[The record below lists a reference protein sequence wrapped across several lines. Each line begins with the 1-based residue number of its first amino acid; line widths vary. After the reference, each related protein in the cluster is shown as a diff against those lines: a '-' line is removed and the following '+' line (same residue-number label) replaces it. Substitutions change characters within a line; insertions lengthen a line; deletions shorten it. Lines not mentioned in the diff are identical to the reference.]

1 MSIKDYFFYH
11 KKKFITVILF
21 IIILVGGFFLYK
33 VYAKELN
40 YSKEIEKKVERKE
53 KIVKKKEEKEEKT
66 ENKEEYVVDIK
77 GEVLHPGIYS
87 ASKNDRVIDI
97 IKKAGGLKSTADT
110 YYLNLSQKVTDQMV
124 IRVHS
129 RYEVNLTKQLELK
142 EKEKRL
148 EIKNKK
154 EEIVEKKK
162 VSINNASKEELK
174 TVSYITENI
183 ANLIIERRSK
193 NPFKNIEEKINNRE
207 IKDVTEYIAL
217 SENGEK
223 IFLIDKYNKRVSFG
237 GYRLLEDE
245 KGKNYYNYL
254 KDKIKGMYKPRVNV
268 HFVKNIKIADK
279 IYFLF
284 ATVEY
289 EIGSSREP
297 DTLHNGILTRMWI
310 KENV

>member
-21 IIILVGGFFLYK
+21 IIILVGGFVLYK

-53 KIVKKKEEKEEKT
+53 KIVKKKEDKEEKI

-162 VSINNASKEELK
+162 VSINTASKEELK

-183 ANLIIERRSK
+183 ASLIIERRSK
-193 NPFKNIEEKINNRE
+193 NPFKNIEELLE
-207 IKDVTEYIAL
+207 IK
-217 SENGEK
+217 G
-223 IFLIDKYNKRVSFG
+223 
-237 GYRLLEDE
+237 
-245 KGKNYYNYL
+245 
-254 KDKIKGMYKPRVNV
+254 
-268 HFVKNIKIADK
+268 
-279 IYFLF
+279 
-284 ATVEY
+284 
-289 EIGSSREP
+289 
-297 DTLHNGILTRMWI
+297 I
-310 KENV
+310 KENTLAKIKENITL

>member
-21 IIILVGGFFLYK
+21 IIILVGGFILYR

-40 YSKEIEKKVERKE
+40 YSKEIEKKVEKKE
-53 KIVKKKEEKEEKT
+53 KIVKKKEDKEEKT

-183 ANLIIERRSK
+183 ANLII
-193 NPFKNIEEKINNRE
+193 
-207 IKDVTEYIAL
+207 
-217 SENGEK
+217 
-223 IFLIDKYNKRVSFG
+223 
-237 GYRLLEDE
+237 
-245 KGKNYYNYL
+245 
-254 KDKIKGMYKPRVNV
+254 
-268 HFVKNIKIADK
+268 
-279 IYFLF
+279 
-284 ATVEY
+284 
-289 EIGSSREP
+289 
-297 DTLHNGILTRMWI
+297 
-310 KENV
+310 

>member
-11 KKKFITVILF
+11 KKKFITLILF
-21 IIILVGGFFLYK
+21 IVILVGGFVLYK

-53 KIVKKKEEKEEKT
+53 KIVKKKEDKEEKI

-162 VSINNASKEELK
+162 VSINTASKEELK

-193 NPFKNIEEKINNRE
+193 APFKNIEELLE
-207 IKDVTEYIAL
+207 IK
-217 SENGEK
+217 G
-223 IFLIDKYNKRVSFG
+223 
-237 GYRLLEDE
+237 
-245 KGKNYYNYL
+245 
-254 KDKIKGMYKPRVNV
+254 
-268 HFVKNIKIADK
+268 
-279 IYFLF
+279 
-284 ATVEY
+284 
-289 EIGSSREP
+289 
-297 DTLHNGILTRMWI
+297 I
-310 KENV
+310 KENTLAKIKENITL

>member
-1 MSIKDYFFYH
+1 MSVKDYFFYH

-21 IIILVGGFFLYK
+21 IIILLGGFVLYK

-53 KIVKKKEEKEEKT
+53 KIVKKKEDKEEKI

-162 VSINNASKEELK
+162 VSINTASKEELK

-183 ANLIIERRSK
+183 ASLIIERRSK
-193 NPFKNIEEKINNRE
+193 NPFKNIEELLE
-207 IKDVTEYIAL
+207 IK
-217 SENGEK
+217 G
-223 IFLIDKYNKRVSFG
+223 
-237 GYRLLEDE
+237 
-245 KGKNYYNYL
+245 
-254 KDKIKGMYKPRVNV
+254 
-268 HFVKNIKIADK
+268 
-279 IYFLF
+279 
-284 ATVEY
+284 
-289 EIGSSREP
+289 
-297 DTLHNGILTRMWI
+297 I
-310 KENV
+310 KENTLAKIKENITL

>member
-11 KKKFITVILF
+11 KKKFITLILF
-21 IIILVGGFFLYK
+21 IIILVGGFVLYK

-53 KIVKKKEEKEEKT
+53 KIVKKKEDKEEKI

-162 VSINNASKEELK
+162 VSINTASKEELK

-193 NPFKNIEEKINNRE
+193 NPFKNIEELLE
-207 IKDVTEYIAL
+207 IK
-217 SENGEK
+217 G
-223 IFLIDKYNKRVSFG
+223 
-237 GYRLLEDE
+237 
-245 KGKNYYNYL
+245 
-254 KDKIKGMYKPRVNV
+254 
-268 HFVKNIKIADK
+268 
-279 IYFLF
+279 
-284 ATVEY
+284 
-289 EIGSSREP
+289 
-297 DTLHNGILTRMWI
+297 I
-310 KENV
+310 KENTLAKIKENITL

>member
-21 IIILVGGFFLYK
+21 IIILVGGFVLYK

-40 YSKEIEKKVERKE
+40 YSKEIEKKVERNE
-53 KIVKKKEEKEEKT
+53 KIVKKKEAKEEKI

-154 EEIVEKKK
+154 EEIIEKKK
-162 VSINNASKEELK
+162 VSINTASKEELK

-193 NPFKNIEEKINNRE
+193 APFKNIEELLE
-207 IKDVTEYIAL
+207 IK
-217 SENGEK
+217 G
-223 IFLIDKYNKRVSFG
+223 
-237 GYRLLEDE
+237 
-245 KGKNYYNYL
+245 
-254 KDKIKGMYKPRVNV
+254 
-268 HFVKNIKIADK
+268 
-279 IYFLF
+279 
-284 ATVEY
+284 
-289 EIGSSREP
+289 
-297 DTLHNGILTRMWI
+297 I
-310 KENV
+310 KENTLAKIKENITL

>member
-21 IIILVGGFFLYK
+21 IIILIGGFVLYK

-53 KIVKKKEEKEEKT
+53 KIVKKKEDNEEKT

-162 VSINNASKEELK
+162 VSINTASKEELK

-193 NPFKNIEEKINNRE
+193 APFKNIEELLE
-207 IKDVTEYIAL
+207 IK
-217 SENGEK
+217 G
-223 IFLIDKYNKRVSFG
+223 
-237 GYRLLEDE
+237 
-245 KGKNYYNYL
+245 
-254 KDKIKGMYKPRVNV
+254 
-268 HFVKNIKIADK
+268 
-279 IYFLF
+279 
-284 ATVEY
+284 
-289 EIGSSREP
+289 
-297 DTLHNGILTRMWI
+297 I
-310 KENV
+310 KENTLAKIKENITL

>member
-11 KKKFITVILF
+11 KKKFITLILF
-21 IIILVGGFFLYK
+21 IIILVGGFVLYK

-53 KIVKKKEEKEEKT
+53 KIVKKKEDKEEKI

-148 EIKNKK
+148 ESKNKK
-154 EEIVEKKK
+154 EEIVENKK
-162 VSINNASKEELK
+162 VSINTATKEELK

-193 NPFKNIEEKINNRE
+193 NPFKNIEELLE
-207 IKDVTEYIAL
+207 IK
-217 SENGEK
+217 G
-223 IFLIDKYNKRVSFG
+223 
-237 GYRLLEDE
+237 
-245 KGKNYYNYL
+245 
-254 KDKIKGMYKPRVNV
+254 
-268 HFVKNIKIADK
+268 
-279 IYFLF
+279 
-284 ATVEY
+284 
-289 EIGSSREP
+289 
-297 DTLHNGILTRMWI
+297 I
-310 KENV
+310 KENTLAKIKENITL

>member
-21 IIILVGGFFLYK
+21 IIILVSGFVLYK

-53 KIVKKKEEKEEKT
+53 KIVKKKEDKEEKI

-162 VSINNASKEELK
+162 VSINTASKEELK

-193 NPFKNIEEKINNRE
+193 NPFKNIEELLE
-207 IKDVTEYIAL
+207 IK
-217 SENGEK
+217 G
-223 IFLIDKYNKRVSFG
+223 
-237 GYRLLEDE
+237 
-245 KGKNYYNYL
+245 
-254 KDKIKGMYKPRVNV
+254 
-268 HFVKNIKIADK
+268 
-279 IYFLF
+279 
-284 ATVEY
+284 
-289 EIGSSREP
+289 
-297 DTLHNGILTRMWI
+297 I
-310 KENV
+310 KENTLAKIKENITL

>member
-1 MSIKDYFFYH
+1 MSIKDYLFYH

-21 IIILVGGFFLYK
+21 IIILVVGFVLYK

-40 YSKEIEKKVERKE
+40 YSKEIEKKVERNE
-53 KIVKKKEEKEEKT
+53 KIVKKKEDKEEKK
-66 ENKEEYVVDIK
+66 ENKEYVVDIK

-97 IKKAGGLKSTADT
+97 IKKAGGLKPTADT

-148 EIKNKK
+148 ESKNKK
-154 EEIVEKKK
+154 EEIVENKK
-162 VSINNASKEELK
+162 VSINTATKEELK

-193 NPFKNIEEKINNRE
+193 NPFKNIEELLE
-207 IKDVTEYIAL
+207 IK
-217 SENGEK
+217 G
-223 IFLIDKYNKRVSFG
+223 
-237 GYRLLEDE
+237 
-245 KGKNYYNYL
+245 
-254 KDKIKGMYKPRVNV
+254 
-268 HFVKNIKIADK
+268 
-279 IYFLF
+279 
-284 ATVEY
+284 
-289 EIGSSREP
+289 
-297 DTLHNGILTRMWI
+297 I
-310 KENV
+310 KENTLAKIKENITL

>member
-1 MSIKDYFFYH
+1 MSIKDYLFYH

-21 IIILVGGFFLYK
+21 IIILVGGFVLYR

-53 KIVKKKEEKEEKT
+53 KIVKKKEDKEEKI

-148 EIKNKK
+148 ESKNKK
-154 EEIVEKKK
+154 EEIVENKK
-162 VSINNASKEELK
+162 VSINTATKEELK

-193 NPFKNIEEKINNRE
+193 NPFKNIEELLE
-207 IKDVTEYIAL
+207 IK
-217 SENGEK
+217 G
-223 IFLIDKYNKRVSFG
+223 
-237 GYRLLEDE
+237 
-245 KGKNYYNYL
+245 
-254 KDKIKGMYKPRVNV
+254 
-268 HFVKNIKIADK
+268 
-279 IYFLF
+279 
-284 ATVEY
+284 
-289 EIGSSREP
+289 
-297 DTLHNGILTRMWI
+297 I
-310 KENV
+310 KENTLAKIKENITL

>member
-1 MSIKDYFFYH
+1 MSVKDYFFYH

-21 IIILVGGFFLYK
+21 IIILLGGFVLYK

-53 KIVKKKEEKEEKT
+53 KI

-148 EIKNKK
+148 EIKTKK

-162 VSINNASKEELK
+162 VSINTASKEELK

-193 NPFKNIEEKINNRE
+193 NPFKNIEELLE
-207 IKDVTEYIAL
+207 IK
-217 SENGEK
+217 G
-223 IFLIDKYNKRVSFG
+223 
-237 GYRLLEDE
+237 
-245 KGKNYYNYL
+245 
-254 KDKIKGMYKPRVNV
+254 
-268 HFVKNIKIADK
+268 
-279 IYFLF
+279 
-284 ATVEY
+284 
-289 EIGSSREP
+289 
-297 DTLHNGILTRMWI
+297 I
-310 KENV
+310 KENTLAKIKENITL

>member
-21 IIILVGGFFLYK
+21 IIILVVGFVLYR

-53 KIVKKKEEKEEKT
+53 KIVKKKEDKEEKI

-97 IKKAGGLKSTADT
+97 IKKSGGLKSTADT

-148 EIKNKK
+148 EITNKK

-162 VSINNASKEELK
+162 VSINTASKEELK

-193 NPFKNIEEKINNRE
+193 NPFKNIEELLE
-207 IKDVTEYIAL
+207 IK
-217 SENGEK
+217 G
-223 IFLIDKYNKRVSFG
+223 
-237 GYRLLEDE
+237 
-245 KGKNYYNYL
+245 
-254 KDKIKGMYKPRVNV
+254 
-268 HFVKNIKIADK
+268 
-279 IYFLF
+279 
-284 ATVEY
+284 
-289 EIGSSREP
+289 
-297 DTLHNGILTRMWI
+297 I
-310 KENV
+310 KENTLAKIKENITL

>member
-1 MSIKDYFFYH
+1 MSIKDYLFYH

-21 IIILVGGFFLYK
+21 IIILVVGFVLYK

-40 YSKEIEKKVERKE
+40 YSKEIEKKVERNE
-53 KIVKKKEEKEEKT
+53 KIVKKKEDKEEKI

-148 EIKNKK
+148 ESKNKK
-154 EEIVEKKK
+154 EEIVENKK
-162 VSINNASKEELK
+162 VSINTATKEELK

-193 NPFKNIEEKINNRE
+193 NPFKNIEELLE
-207 IKDVTEYIAL
+207 IK
-217 SENGEK
+217 G
-223 IFLIDKYNKRVSFG
+223 
-237 GYRLLEDE
+237 
-245 KGKNYYNYL
+245 
-254 KDKIKGMYKPRVNV
+254 
-268 HFVKNIKIADK
+268 
-279 IYFLF
+279 
-284 ATVEY
+284 
-289 EIGSSREP
+289 
-297 DTLHNGILTRMWI
+297 I
-310 KENV
+310 KENTLAKIKENITL

>member
-1 MSIKDYFFYH
+1 MSVKDYFFYH

-21 IIILVGGFFLYK
+21 IIILLGGFVLYK
-33 VYAKELN
+33 VYAKKLN

-53 KIVKKKEEKEEKT
+53 KIVKKKEDKEEKI

-162 VSINNASKEELK
+162 VSINTASKEELK

-183 ANLIIERRSK
+183 ASLIIERRSK
-193 NPFKNIEEKINNRE
+193 NPFKNIEELLE
-207 IKDVTEYIAL
+207 IK
-217 SENGEK
+217 G
-223 IFLIDKYNKRVSFG
+223 
-237 GYRLLEDE
+237 
-245 KGKNYYNYL
+245 
-254 KDKIKGMYKPRVNV
+254 
-268 HFVKNIKIADK
+268 
-279 IYFLF
+279 
-284 ATVEY
+284 
-289 EIGSSREP
+289 
-297 DTLHNGILTRMWI
+297 I
-310 KENV
+310 KENTLAKIKENITL

>member
-1 MSIKDYFFYH
+1 MSIKDYLFYH

-21 IIILVGGFFLYK
+21 IIILVVGFVLYK

-40 YSKEIEKKVERKE
+40 YSKEIEKKVERNE
-53 KIVKKKEEKEEKT
+53 KIVKKKEDKEEKI

-97 IKKAGGLKSTADT
+97 IKKAGGLKPTADT

-148 EIKNKK
+148 ESKNKK
-154 EEIVEKKK
+154 EEIVENKK
-162 VSINNASKEELK
+162 VSINTATKEELK

-193 NPFKNIEEKINNRE
+193 NPFKNIEELLE
-207 IKDVTEYIAL
+207 IK
-217 SENGEK
+217 G
-223 IFLIDKYNKRVSFG
+223 
-237 GYRLLEDE
+237 
-245 KGKNYYNYL
+245 
-254 KDKIKGMYKPRVNV
+254 
-268 HFVKNIKIADK
+268 
-279 IYFLF
+279 
-284 ATVEY
+284 
-289 EIGSSREP
+289 
-297 DTLHNGILTRMWI
+297 I
-310 KENV
+310 KENTLAKIKENITL

>member
-21 IIILVGGFFLYK
+21 IIILVGGFVLYK

-40 YSKEIEKKVERKE
+40 YSKEIEKKIERKE

-148 EIKNKK
+148 EITNKK

-162 VSINNASKEELK
+162 VSINTATKEELK

-193 NPFKNIEEKINNRE
+193 NPFKNIEELLE
-207 IKDVTEYIAL
+207 IK
-217 SENGEK
+217 G
-223 IFLIDKYNKRVSFG
+223 
-237 GYRLLEDE
+237 
-245 KGKNYYNYL
+245 
-254 KDKIKGMYKPRVNV
+254 
-268 HFVKNIKIADK
+268 
-279 IYFLF
+279 
-284 ATVEY
+284 
-289 EIGSSREP
+289 
-297 DTLHNGILTRMWI
+297 I
-310 KENV
+310 KENTLAKIKENITL